1 MGMGQSIE
9 LIKERALQ
17 IEPDAGVVGLAMLLW
32 SVDPDDP
39 ARLATP
45 FAHATAAAAMDLKV
59 ELYFAARSV
68 LLLKPGVAADLRAS
82 TRHDKTIAEWMDES
96 ATFGV
101 EFLACS
107 DALAAQGLGFDA
119 ILPLCKRHG
128 GAVQFVARAI
138 DPAWTTL
145 VF

>member
-1 MGMGQSIE
+1 MSEAQV
-9 LIKERALQ
+9 RP
-17 IEPDAGVVGLAMLLW
+17 EPGVSGLALLLW
-32 SVDPDDP
+32 SLDPDDT

-45 FAHATAAAAMDLKV
+45 FAHAAAAAAMELKV

-68 LLLKPGVAADLRAS
+68 LLLKPGAADGLRAS
-82 TRHDKTIAEWMDES
+82 TRHDKSIAQWMAE
-96 ATFGV
+96 AAAFGA

-119 ILPLCKRHG
+119 LIPACKRHG

-138 DPAWTTL
+138 DPKWSTL